1 MSMFSCSCFDN
12 IGGKIM
18 KKMLIFITNVV
29 LCVMLLYSCGNVVK
43 IENAYRIKELTIPCE
58 FTGANLK
65 ECTAFNNMIAITIE
79 FESEG
84 YILYSFDE
92 EVFTSLSL
100 DLGFPDGTY
109 WFVDGMAIG
118 NEIIWLTV
126 NANWTDVDGKYTSI
140 GRIYCVKS
148 GSVNLVLDDVKNCNS
163 IAASGDK
170 AVSVIDGELMVIS
183 PDGTTEKLEYSETQN
198 INGMEVPIMLSDVFG
213 SGNIFLITMANTQNG
228 ETFLVPVELETK
240 TFGEP
245 ISWDIHL
252 NVINAGDDALVCT
265 YGSEEGI
272 REYRLGENGI
282 ESELVVDY
290 ISSDILSETVKCVA
304 AYGDEFVIIYSDD
317 TYHVGILTPIPEEE
331 LGDKEIITIA
341 ALNPGSI
348 RRDIVEFNRAN
359 PELHIKLV
367 DYSNGGTE
375 DGSERMN
382 LSLLSRNKP
391 DILLVSDEVNFEK
404 LARDGLFCDLYEL
417 IEADDSLA
425 LEEYDGNILSA
436 YEIDGRLYSIV
447 DRVQIEAFGIKQKH
461 YDKLSDTSLD
471 SLYEYAQSIGANV
484 FAEEYG
490 QSEFV
495 KAYLEY
501 ADVVTEDG
509 IDGEKLQKLLEF
521 AATMPTEAGGNGFR
535 NDQQYIDDEAL
546 LCAVWV
552 SGFDDYDMM
561 CNMSFEEA
569 GTYIGFP
576 GEGYLVTTFLRGYE
590 FAILS
595 SSKHKD
601 GAWEFVRSYISA
613 EVYTPV
619 MNDYGIWTNTNG
631 IPILLSAQEKI
642 YEVSLDNGATEAS
655 RDAVMAL
662 LRSPL
667 KVKRSDDAVYNII
680 WEEAT
685 AYIAGAQSLDS
696 TVDYIENRLSTL
708 LSERE

>member
-1 MSMFSCSCFDN
+1 
-12 IGGKIM
+12 M
-18 KKMLIFITNVV
+18 KRAYMLVTV
-29 LCVMLLYSCGNVVK
+29 VMLSAVLLLSCGETEK
-43 IENAYRIKELTIPCE
+43 IEHAYRIGELPLPSE
-58 FTGANLK
+58 LVDAELD
-65 ECTAFNNMIAITIE
+65 ECVAADGMIAL
-79 FESEG
+79 FAKLDGEG
-84 YILYSFDE
+84 YVLYSPDAESFNYLPLE
-92 EVFTSLSL
+92 LEV
-100 DLGFPDGTY
+100 PDKAR
-109 WFVDGMAIG
+109 FSCDGMAIG
-118 NEIIWLTV
+118 SDAIWLTV
-126 NANWTDVDGKYTSI
+126 KANWTDVDGNYNSI

-272 REYRLGENGI
+272 REYRLGENGL

-304 AYGDEFVIIYSDD
+304 AYGDEFIMIYSDD

-359 PELHIKLV
+359 PELHIKLL

-375 DGSERMN
+375 DGTERMN

-447 DRVQIEAFGIKQKH
+447 DRVQIEVFGIKQKH

-471 SLYEYAQSIGANV
+471 SLYEYARSIGANV

-490 QSEFV
+490 QSEFI

-521 AATMPTEAGGNGFR
+521 AAKMPAEAGGNGFR

-590 FAILS
+590 FAILDT
-595 SSKHKD
+595 SKHKD
-601 GAWEFVRSYISA
+601 GAWEFVRSYISTDA
-613 EVYTPV
+613 LMPV
-619 MNDYGIWTNTNG
+619 QDEYGNWTNMWSG
-631 IPILLSAQEKI
+631 IPILLDAQEKI
-642 YEVSLDNGATEAS
+642 YEVALENGATEAS

-667 KVKRSDDAVYNII
+667 KVKRSDDAVYNIV

>member
-1 MSMFSCSCFDN
+1 MKRAYILVTVVMLSAVLLFSC
-12 IGGKIM
+12 GE
-18 KKMLIFITNVV
+18 TE
-29 LCVMLLYSCGNVVK
+29 K
-43 IENAYRIKELTIPCE
+43 IEHAYRIGELPLPSE
-58 FTGANLK
+58 LADAELD
-65 ECTAFNNMIAITIE
+65 ECVAADGMIAL
-79 FESEG
+79 FAKLDGEG
-84 YILYSFDE
+84 YVLYS
-92 EVFTSLSL
+92 
-100 DLGFPDGTY
+100 PDAESFNCLPLELELPDDAHFSCG
-109 WFVDGMAIG
+109 GLAIG
-118 NEIIWLTV
+118 SDIIWLTV
-126 NANWTDVDGKYTSI
+126 NGNWMDADGNYNSI

-148 GSVNLVLDDVKNCNS
+148 GSVNLVLDDVKNCDS

-170 AVSVIDGELMVIS
+170 AVTVINGELAIVS
-183 PDGTTEKLEYSETQN
+183 PDGTTETLEYSETQM
-198 INGMEVPIMLSDVFG
+198 INGMETPIMLSDVFG
-213 SGNIFLITMANTQNG
+213 SGNIFLRIMANTMSG

-245 ISWDIHL
+245 ISWDVNL
-252 NVINAGDDALVCT
+252 DLINAGDDALVCT

-272 REYRLGENGI
+272 REYRLGENGL
-282 ESELVVDY
+282 ESELIVDY

-304 AYGDEFVIIYSDD
+304 AYGDEFIMIYSDD

-331 LGDKEIITIA
+331 LRDKEIITIA

-375 DGSERMN
+375 DGTERMN
-382 LSLLSRNKP
+382 LSLLSKNKP

-417 IEADDSLA
+417 LEADDGLA
-425 LEEYDGNILSA
+425 LDEYDGNILSA

-447 DRVQIEAFGIKQKH
+447 DRIQIEAFGIKQKH
-461 YDKLSDTSLD
+461 YDKLNDTSLD

-501 ADVVTEDG
+501 SDVVTEDG
-509 IDGEKLQKLLEF
+509 IDGEKLQTLLEF
-521 AATMPTEAGGNGFR
+521 AATMPVEASGNGFR

-590 FAILS
+590 FAILDT
-595 SSKHKD
+595 SKHKD

-642 YEVSLDNGATEAS
+642 YEVSLENGATEAS

>member
-1 MSMFSCSCFDN
+1 
-12 IGGKIM
+12 M
-18 KKMLIFITNVV
+18 KRAYILVTV
-29 LCVMLLYSCGNVVK
+29 VMLSAVLLLSCGETEK
-43 IENAYRIKELTIPCE
+43 IEHAYRIGELPLPSELAGADLSKCAAADGTIAL
-58 FTGANLK
+58 FAKLDG
-65 ECTAFNNMIAITIE
+65 
-79 FESEG
+79 EG
-84 YILYSFDE
+84 YVLYSPDAESFNCLPLE
-92 EVFTSLSL
+92 
-100 DLGFPDGTY
+100 LGLPDKARFSCG
-109 WFVDGMAIG
+109 GMAIG
-118 NEIIWLTV
+118 SDIIWLTV
-126 NANWTDVDGKYTSI
+126 NANWTDADGNYNSI
-140 GRIYCVKS
+140 GRIYCVAD
-148 GSVNLVLDDVKNCNS
+148 GSVNLVYDDVKNCRGL
-163 IAASGDK
+163 AASGDK
-170 AVSVIDGELMVIS
+170 AVTVIGGVLTVVS
-183 PDGTTEKLEYSETQN
+183 PDGTTETLEYSETQM
-198 INGMEVPIMLSDVFG
+198 IDGVETPISLSDVFG
-213 SGNIFLITMANTQNG
+213 SGKIYLQTNANTQSG
-228 ETFLVPVELETK
+228 ETYLVEVDIDSM

-245 ISWDIHL
+245 ISWEIDNSDASTQDL
-252 NVINAGDDALVCT
+252 EVIKISS
-265 YGSEEGI
+265 SEEGI
-272 REYRLGENGI
+272 REYKLGERGI
-282 ESELVVDY
+282 VSELVVDY
-290 ISSDILSETVKCVA
+290 ISSDILSGMVKCVA
-304 AYGDEFVIIYSDD
+304 TYGDEFVIIYSDD
-317 TYHVGILTPIPEEE
+317 NYHVGILTPIPEEE

-359 PELHIKLV
+359 PELHIKLL

-375 DGSERMN
+375 DGTERMN
-382 LSLLSRNKP
+382 LSLLSKNKP

-404 LARDGLFCDLYEL
+404 FARDGLFCDLYEL
-417 IEADDSLA
+417 IDADDGLA

-436 YEIDGRLYSIV
+436 YEIDGKLYSIV
-447 DRVQIEAFGIKQKH
+447 NYVQIEAFGIKQKH

-471 SLYEYAQSIGANV
+471 SLYEYARSIGANV

-509 IDGEKLQKLLEF
+509 IDGEKLQTLLEF
-521 AATMPTEAGGNGFR
+521 AAKMPAEAGGNGFR

-552 SGFDDYDMM
+552 SGFNDYDMM

-576 GEGYLVTTFLRGYE
+576 GEGYLVTRYPLDGYE

-601 GAWEFVRSYISA
+601 GAWEFVRSYISTDA
-613 EVYTPV
+613 LMPV
-619 MNDYGIWTNTNG
+619 QDEYGNWKNTNG
-631 IPILLSAQEKI
+631 IPILLDAQEKI

>member
-1 MSMFSCSCFDN
+1 MKQALIIATYVMLCTLLLFSC
-12 IGGKIM
+12 GE
-18 KKMLIFITNVV
+18 TE
-29 LCVMLLYSCGNVVK
+29 K
-43 IENAYRIKELTIPCE
+43 IENAYRIEELSLPPE
-58 FTGANLK
+58 VAGADLN
-65 ECTAFNNMIAITIE
+65 ECAAADGKIAV
-79 FESEG
+79 FAKLGGEG
-84 YILYSFDE
+84 YILYSDNAESFNCLPLE
-92 EVFTSLSL
+92 
-100 DLGFPDGTY
+100 LGLPDKARFSCG
-109 WFVDGMAIG
+109 GMAIG
-118 NEIIWLTV
+118 SDIIWLTV
-126 NANWTDVDGKYTSI
+126 NANWTDADGNYNSI
-140 GRIYCVKS
+140 GRIYCVAD
-148 GSVNLVLDDVKNCNS
+148 GSVNLVCDDVKNCDS

-170 AVSVIDGELMVIS
+170 AVTVINGELAIVS
-183 PDGTTEKLEYSETQN
+183 PDGTTETLEYSETQM

-245 ISWDIHL
+245 ISWNIHL

-265 YGSEEGI
+265 YGREEGI
-272 REYRLGENGI
+272 REYRLGENGL

-304 AYGDEFVIIYSDD
+304 AYGDEFIMIYSDD

-359 PELHIKLV
+359 PELHIKLL

-375 DGSERMN
+375 DGTERMN
-382 LSLLSRNKP
+382 LSLLSKNKP

-521 AATMPTEAGGNGFR
+521 AATMPAEAGGNGFR

-590 FAILS
+590 FAILDT
-595 SSKHKD
+595 SKHKD

-642 YEVSLDNGATEAS
+642 YEVSLENGATEAS

-685 AYIAGAQSLDS
+685 AYIAGAQSLDQ
-696 TVDYIENRLSTL
+696 TVGYIENRLSTL
-708 LSERE
+708 LSERD

>member
-1 MSMFSCSCFDN
+1 
-12 IGGKIM
+12 M
-18 KKMLIFITNVV
+18 KRAYILVTV
-29 LCVMLLYSCGNVVK
+29 VMLSAVLLLSCGETEK
-43 IENAYRIKELTIPCE
+43 IEHAYRIGELPLPSE
-58 FTGANLK
+58 LADSELD
-65 ECTAFNNMIAITIE
+65 ECVAADGMIAL
-79 FESEG
+79 FAKLDGEG
-84 YILYSFDE
+84 YVLYSPDAESFNYLPLE
-92 EVFTSLSL
+92 
-100 DLGFPDGTY
+100 LGLPDDASFSCG
-109 WFVDGMAIG
+109 GMAIG

-126 NANWTDVDGKYTSI
+126 NANWMDADGNYTQI
-140 GRIYCVKS
+140 GRIYCVAD

-183 PDGTTEKLEYSETQN
+183 PDGTTEKLEYSETQM

-245 ISWDIHL
+245 ISWNIHL

-272 REYRLGENGI
+272 REYRLGENGL

-304 AYGDEFVIIYSDD
+304 AYGDEFIMIYSDD

-359 PELHIKLV
+359 PELHIKLL

-375 DGSERMN
+375 DGTERMN
-382 LSLLSRNKP
+382 LSLLSKNKP

-404 LARDGLFCDLYEL
+404 FARDGLFCDLYEL

-471 SLYEYAQSIGANV
+471 SLYEYARSIGANV

-501 ADVVTEDG
+501 ADVVTTDG
-509 IDGEKLQKLLEF
+509 VDGEKLQKLLEF
-521 AATMPTEAGGNGFR
+521 AAKMPAEAGGNGFR

-552 SGFDDYDMM
+552 SGFGAYDMM

-590 FAILS
+590 FAILDT
-595 SSKHKD
+595 SKHKD

-642 YEVSLDNGATEAS
+642 YEVSLENGATEAS

>member
-1 MSMFSCSCFDN
+1 
-12 IGGKIM
+12 M
-18 KKMLIFITNVV
+18 KRAYMLVTV
-29 LCVMLLYSCGNVVK
+29 VMLSAVLLLSCGETEK
-43 IENAYRIKELTIPCE
+43 IEHAYRIGELPLPSE
-58 FTGANLK
+58 LADSELD
-65 ECTAFNNMIAITIE
+65 ECVAADGMIAL
-79 FESEG
+79 FAKLDGEG
-84 YILYSFDE
+84 YVLYS
-92 EVFTSLSL
+92 
-100 DLGFPDGTY
+100 PDAESFNYLPLELELPDKASFSCG
-109 WFVDGMAIG
+109 GMAIG

-126 NANWTDVDGKYTSI
+126 NANWMDADGNYTQI
-140 GRIYCVKS
+140 GRIYCVS
-148 GSVNLVLDDVKNCNS
+148 DGIVDLVYDDVKNCRGL
-163 IAASGDK
+163 AASGEK
-170 AVSVIDGELMVIS
+170 AVTLLGGVLTVIS
-183 PDGTTEKLEYSETQN
+183 PDGTTEALEYSETQM
-198 INGMEVPIMLSDVFG
+198 IDGVETPISLSDVFG
-213 SGNIFLITMANTQNG
+213 SGKIYLQTNANTQSG
-228 ETFLVPVELETK
+228 ETYLVEVDIDSM

-245 ISWDIHL
+245 ISWEIDNSDASTQDL
-252 NVINAGDDALVCT
+252 EVIKISSG
-265 YGSEEGI
+265 EEGI

-317 TYHVGILTPIPEEE
+317 VDHVCILTPIPEEE
-331 LGDKEIITIA
+331 LRDKEIITIA

-359 PELHIKLV
+359 PELHIKLL

-375 DGSERMN
+375 DGTERMN

-509 IDGEKLQKLLEF
+509 IDGEKLQVLLEF
-521 AATMPTEAGGNGFR
+521 AATMPVEAGGNGFR

-576 GEGYLVTTFLRGYE
+576 GEGDLVTRYPLDGYE

-601 GAWEFVRSYISA
+601 GAWEFVRSYISTDA
-613 EVYTPV
+613 LMPV
-619 MNDYGIWTNTNG
+619 QDEYGNWKNTNG
-631 IPILLSAQEKI
+631 IPILLDAQEKI
-642 YEVSLDNGATEAS
+642 YEVSLESGATEAS

>member
-1 MSMFSCSCFDN
+1 MKRAYILVTVVMLSAVLLFSC
-12 IGGKIM
+12 GE
-18 KKMLIFITNVV
+18 TE
-29 LCVMLLYSCGNVVK
+29 K
-43 IENAYRIKELTIPCE
+43 IELAYRIEELPLPSE
-58 FTGANLK
+58 LVDAELD
-65 ECTAFNNMIAITIE
+65 ECVAADGMIAL
-79 FESEG
+79 FAKLDGEG
-84 YILYSFDE
+84 YVLYSPDAESFNCLPLE
-92 EVFTSLSL
+92 
-100 DLGFPDGTY
+100 LGLPDDAHFSCG
-109 WFVDGMAIG
+109 GLAIG
-118 NEIIWLTV
+118 SDIIWLTV
-126 NANWTDVDGKYTSI
+126 NGNWMDADGNYNSI
-140 GRIYCVKS
+140 GRIYCVAD
-148 GSVNLVLDDVKNCNS
+148 GIVDLVCDDVKNCDS

-170 AVSVIDGELMVIS
+170 AVTVINGELAIIS
-183 PDGTTEKLEYSETQN
+183 SDGTTETLEYSETQM
-198 INGMEVPIMLSDVFG
+198 INGMETPIMLSNVFG

-245 ISWDIHL
+245 ISWNIHL

-272 REYRLGENGI
+272 REYRLGENGL

-304 AYGDEFVIIYSDD
+304 AYGDEFIMIYSDD

-359 PELHIKLV
+359 PELHIKLL

-375 DGSERMN
+375 DGTERMN
-382 LSLLSRNKP
+382 LSLLSKNKP

-404 LARDGLFCDLYEL
+404 FARDGLFCDLYEL

-521 AATMPTEAGGNGFR
+521 AATMPAEAGGNGFR

-552 SGFDDYDMM
+552 SGFGAYDMM

-569 GTYIGFP
+569 GAYIGFP
-576 GEGYLVTTFLRGYE
+576 GEGYLVTRYPLDGYE
-590 FAILS
+590 FAILNT
-595 SSKHKD
+595 SKHKD

-613 EVYTPV
+613 DALMPAQDE
-619 MNDYGIWTNTNG
+619 YGNWKNTNG
-631 IPILLSAQEKI
+631 IPILLDAQEKI
-642 YEVSLDNGATEAS
+642 YEVSLENGATEAS

-685 AYIAGAQSLDS
+685 AYIAGAQSLDQ
-696 TVDYIENRLSTL
+696 TVGYIENRLSTL

>member
-1 MSMFSCSCFDN
+1 
-12 IGGKIM
+12 M
-18 KKMLIFITNVV
+18 KNVYILVTIVV
-29 LCVMLLYSCGNVVK
+29 LCVTLLFSCGETEK
-43 IENAYRIKELTIPCE
+43 IENAYRIMELSLPE
-58 FTGANLK
+58 ELAGATLK
-65 ECTAFNNMIAITIE
+65 ICAAHDNMIAVIAE
-79 FESEG
+79 LNGKG
-84 YILYSFDE
+84 YILYSYDAQTFSYLPLELDFLDE
-92 EVFTSLSL
+92 A
-100 DLGFPDGTY
+100 Y
-109 WFVDGMAIG
+109 WSVGGIAIG
-118 NEIIWLTV
+118 SDIIWLMV
-126 NANWTDVDGKYTSI
+126 KANWTDADGNYTSI
-140 GRIYCVKS
+140 GQIYSVAD
-148 GSVNLVLDDVKNCNS
+148 GSVNLVCDDVKNCNS

-170 AVSVIDGELMVIS
+170 AVTVINGELAIVS
-183 PDGTTEKLEYSETQN
+183 PDGTTETLEYSETQM
-198 INGMEVPIMLSDVFG
+198 IDGIETPIMLSNVFG
-213 SGNIFLITMANTQNG
+213 SDKIYLQTIVNTQIG
-228 ETFLVPVELETK
+228 GTYLVEVDIDSM

-245 ISWDIHL
+245 IRWEIDNSDASTEDL
-252 NVINAGDDALVCT
+252 EVIKISSG
-265 YGSEEGI
+265 EEGI
-272 REYRLGENGI
+272 REYKLGENGL

-304 AYGDEFVIIYSDD
+304 AYGDEFIMIYSDD

-331 LGDKEIITIA
+331 LRDKEIITIA

-359 PELHIKLV
+359 PELHIKLL

-375 DGSERMN
+375 DGTERMN

-425 LEEYDGNILSA
+425 LDEYDGNILSA

-447 DRVQIEAFGIKQKH
+447 NYVQIEAFGIKQKH
-461 YDKLSDTSLD
+461 YDKLNDTSLD

-509 IDGEKLQKLLEF
+509 IDGEKLQVLLEF
-521 AATMPTEAGGNGFR
+521 AAKMPAEAGGNGFR

-552 SGFDDYDMM
+552 SGFNDYDRM

-576 GEGYLVTTFLRGYE
+576 GEGYLVTRYPLDGYE

-601 GAWEFVRSYISA
+601 GAWEFVRSYISSDA
-613 EVYTPV
+613 LMPV
-619 MNDYGIWTNTNG
+619 QDEYGNWKNTNG

-667 KVKRSDDAVYNII
+667 KVKRSDDAVYNIV

>member
-1 MSMFSCSCFDN
+1 MKRVHFIYITLIFCIMFLFSC
-12 IGGKIM
+12 GEEE
-18 KKMLIFITNVV
+18 
-29 LCVMLLYSCGNVVK
+29 K
-43 IENAYRIKELTIPCE
+43 IENAFKIVEIPLTSELE
-58 FTGANLK
+58 GAKLT
-65 ECTAFNNMIAITIE
+65 ECVSDGDMIAIFAE
-79 FESEG
+79 LNNEG
-84 YILYSFDE
+84 YILY
-92 EVFTSLSL
+92 TSDAKTFKSVQLN
-100 DLGFPDGTY
+100 LGLAVGTHWSQDGL
-109 WFVDGMAIG
+109 AID
-118 NEIIWLTV
+118 NDKIWLTISG
-126 NANWTDVDGKYTSI
+126 DEPDSDGNYNSF
-140 GRIYCVKS
+140 GRIYCIS
-148 GSVNLVLDDVKNCNS
+148 DGIVNLVYDDVKNCRGL
-163 IAASGDK
+163 AASGDK
-170 AVSVIDGELMVIS
+170 AVTVIGGVLTVVS
-183 PDGTTEKLEYSETQN
+183 PDGTTETLEYSETQM
-198 INGMEVPIMLSDVFG
+198 IDGVETPISLSDVFG
-213 SGNIFLITMANTQNG
+213 SGKIYLQTNANTQSG
-228 ETFLVPVELETK
+228 ETYLVEVDIDSM

-245 ISWDIHL
+245 ISWEIDNSDASTQDL
-252 NVINAGDDALVCT
+252 EVIKISS
-265 YGSEEGI
+265 SEEGI
-272 REYRLGENGI
+272 REYKLGERGI
-282 ESELVVDY
+282 VSELVVDY

-359 PELHIKLV
+359 PELHIKLL

-375 DGSERMN
+375 DGTERMN
-382 LSLLSRNKP
+382 LSLLSKNKP

-404 LARDGLFCDLYEL
+404 FARDGLFCDLYEL

-425 LEEYDGNILSA
+425 LEEYDSNILSA
-436 YEIDGRLYSIV
+436 YEIDGKLYSIV
-447 DRVQIEAFGIKQKH
+447 NYVQIEAFGIKQKH
-461 YDKLSDTSLD
+461 YDKLNDTSLD

-509 IDGEKLQKLLEF
+509 IDGEKLQVLLEF

-552 SGFDDYDMM
+552 SGFGNYDMM

-576 GEGYLVTTFLRGYE
+576 GEGYLVTRYPLDGYE

-642 YEVSLDNGATEAS
+642 YEVSLENGATEAS

-667 KVKRSDDAVYNII
+667 KVKRSDDAVYNIV

>member
-1 MSMFSCSCFDN
+1 
-12 IGGKIM
+12 M
-18 KKMLIFITNVV
+18 KRAYMLVTVAMLSAV
-29 LCVMLLYSCGNVVK
+29 LLLSCGETEK
-43 IENAYRIKELTIPCE
+43 IEHAYRIGELPLPSE
-58 FTGANLK
+58 LVDAELD
-65 ECTAFNNMIAITIE
+65 ECVATDGMIAL
-79 FESEG
+79 FAKLDGEG
-84 YILYSFDE
+84 YVLYSPDAESFNYLPLELGLPDE
-92 EVFTSLSL
+92 AHFSCGGL
-100 DLGFPDGTY
+100 
-109 WFVDGMAIG
+109 AIG
-118 NEIIWLTV
+118 SDIIWLTV
-126 NANWTDVDGKYTSI
+126 NGNWMDADGNYNSI
-140 GRIYCVKS
+140 GRIYCVAD
-148 GSVNLVLDDVKNCNS
+148 GSVNLVCDDVKNCNS

-170 AVSVIDGELMVIS
+170 AVTVINGELAIIS
-183 PDGTTEKLEYSETQN
+183 SDGTTETLEYSETQM
-198 INGMEVPIMLSDVFG
+198 IDGMETPIMLSNVFG
-213 SGNIFLITMANTQNG
+213 SGNIFLRIMANTMSG

-245 ISWDIHL
+245 ISWDVYL

-272 REYRLGENGI
+272 REYKLGENGI

-317 TYHVGILTPIPEEE
+317 VDHVCILTPIPEEE
-331 LGDKEIITIA
+331 LRDKEIITIA

-359 PELHIKLV
+359 PELHIKLL

-375 DGSERMN
+375 DGTERMN
-382 LSLLSRNKP
+382 LSLLSKNKP

-404 LARDGLFCDLYEL
+404 FARDGLFCDLYEL

-436 YEIDGRLYSIV
+436 YEIDGKLYSIV
-447 DRVQIEAFGIKQKH
+447 NYVQIEAFGIKQKH
-461 YDKLSDTSLD
+461 YDKLNDTSLD

-521 AATMPTEAGGNGFR
+521 AAKMPAEAGGNGFR

-552 SGFDDYDMM
+552 SGFGNYDRM

-576 GEGYLVTTFLRGYE
+576 GEGYLVTRYPLDGYE

-601 GAWEFVRSYISA
+601 GAWEFVRSYISSDVLMPA
-613 EVYTPV
+613 QDE
-619 MNDYGIWTNTNG
+619 YGNWTNMWSG

-642 YEVSLDNGATEAS
+642 YEVSLENGATEAS

-667 KVKRSDDAVYNII
+667 KVKRSDDAVYNIV

-708 LSERE
+708 LSERD

>member
-1 MSMFSCSCFDN
+1 
-12 IGGKIM
+12 M
-18 KKMLIFITNVV
+18 KRAYMLVTV
-29 LCVMLLYSCGNVVK
+29 VMLSAVLLLSCGETEK
-43 IENAYRIKELTIPCE
+43 IENAYRIGELPLPSE
-58 FTGANLK
+58 LADSELD
-65 ECTAFNNMIAITIE
+65 ECVAADGMIAL
-79 FESEG
+79 FAKLDGEG
-84 YILYSFDE
+84 YVLYSPDAENFNYLPLE
-92 EVFTSLSL
+92 
-100 DLGFPDGTY
+100 LGLPDKAFFSCG
-109 WFVDGMAIG
+109 GMAIG
-118 NEIIWLTV
+118 SDIIWLTV
-126 NANWTDVDGKYTSI
+126 NGNWTDVDGNYNSI

-272 REYRLGENGI
+272 REYRLGENGL

-304 AYGDEFVIIYSDD
+304 AYGDEFIMIYSDD

-359 PELHIKLV
+359 PELHIKLL

-375 DGSERMN
+375 DGTERMN

-447 DRVQIEAFGIKQKH
+447 DRVQIEVFGIKQKH

-471 SLYEYAQSIGANV
+471 SLYEYARSIGANV

-490 QSEFV
+490 QSEFI

-521 AATMPTEAGGNGFR
+521 AAKMPAEAGGNGFR

-590 FAILS
+590 FAILDT
-595 SSKHKD
+595 SKHKD
-601 GAWEFVRSYISA
+601 GAWEFVRSYISTDA
-613 EVYTPV
+613 LMPV
-619 MNDYGIWTNTNG
+619 QDEYGNWTNMWSG
-631 IPILLSAQEKI
+631 IPILLDAQEKI
-642 YEVSLDNGATEAS
+642 YEVALENGATEAS

-667 KVKRSDDAVYNII
+667 KVKRSDDAVYNIV

>member
-1 MSMFSCSCFDN
+1 MLCTLLLFSC
-12 IGGKIM
+12 GE
-18 KKMLIFITNVV
+18 TE
-29 LCVMLLYSCGNVVK
+29 K
-43 IENAYRIKELTIPCE
+43 IENAYRIEELSLPPE
-58 FTGANLK
+58 VAGADLN
-65 ECTAFNNMIAITIE
+65 ECAAADGKIAV
-79 FESEG
+79 FAKLGGEG
-84 YILYSFDE
+84 YILYSDNAQNFNCLPLE
-92 EVFTSLSL
+92 
-100 DLGFPDGTY
+100 LGLPDKARFSCG
-109 WFVDGMAIG
+109 GMAIG
-118 NEIIWLTV
+118 SDAIWLTV
-126 NANWTDVDGKYTSI
+126 NGNWTDADGNHNSI

-170 AVSVIDGELMVIS
+170 AVTVINGELAIVS
-183 PDGTTEKLEYSETQN
+183 PDGTTETLEYSETQM
-198 INGMEVPIMLSDVFG
+198 INGMETPIMLSDVFG
-213 SGNIFLITMANTQNG
+213 SGNIFLRIMANTMSG
-228 ETFLVPVELETK
+228 ETFLIPVELETK

-272 REYRLGENGI
+272 REYRLGENGL

-304 AYGDEFVIIYSDD
+304 AYGDEFIMIYSDD
-317 TYHVGILTPIPEEE
+317 NYHVGILTPIPEEE
-331 LGDKEIITIA
+331 LRDKEIITIA

-375 DGSERMN
+375 DGTERMN
-382 LSLLSRNKP
+382 LSLLSKNKP

-404 LARDGLFCDLYEL
+404 FARDGLFCDLYEL
-417 IEADDSLA
+417 IEADDGLA
-425 LEEYDGNILSA
+425 LDEYDGNILSA
-436 YEIDGRLYSIV
+436 YEIDGKLYSIV
-447 DRVQIEAFGIKQKH
+447 NYVQIEAFGIKQKH
-461 YDKLSDTSLD
+461 YDKLNDTSLD

-521 AATMPTEAGGNGFR
+521 AAKMPAEAGGNGFR

-552 SGFDDYDMM
+552 SGFNDYDRM

-590 FAILS
+590 FAILDT
-595 SSKHKD
+595 SKHKD

-642 YEVSLDNGATEAS
+642 YEVSLENGATEAS

-667 KVKRSDDAVYNII
+667 KVKRSDDAVYNIV

-696 TVDYIENRLSTL
+696 TVGYIENRLSTL

>member
-1 MSMFSCSCFDN
+1 MKRAYMLVTVVMLSAVLLFSC
-12 IGGKIM
+12 GE
-18 KKMLIFITNVV
+18 TE
-29 LCVMLLYSCGNVVK
+29 K
-43 IENAYRIKELTIPCE
+43 IENAYRIEELPLPSE
-58 FTGANLK
+58 LADSELD
-65 ECTAFNNMIAITIE
+65 ECVAADGMIAL
-79 FESEG
+79 FAKLDGEG
-84 YILYSFDE
+84 YVLYSSDAESFDYLPLE
-92 EVFTSLSL
+92 
-100 DLGFPDGTY
+100 LGLPDEASFWCG
-109 WFVDGMAIG
+109 GMAIG

-126 NANWTDVDGKYTSI
+126 NANWMDADGNYTQI
-140 GRIYCVKS
+140 GRIYCVAD

-170 AVSVIDGELMVIS
+170 AFSVIDGELMVIS
-183 PDGTTEKLEYSETQN
+183 TDGTTEKLEYSETQM
-198 INGMEVPIMLSDVFG
+198 INGMETPIMLSNVFG

-272 REYRLGENGI
+272 REYRLGENGL

-304 AYGDEFVIIYSDD
+304 AYGDEFIMIYSDD

-359 PELHIKLV
+359 PELHIKLL

-375 DGSERMN
+375 DGTERMN
-382 LSLLSRNKP
+382 LSLLSKNKP

-404 LARDGLFCDLYEL
+404 FARDGLFCDLYEL

-521 AATMPTEAGGNGFR
+521 AATMPAEAGGNGFR

-590 FAILS
+590 FAILDT
-595 SSKHKD
+595 SKHKD

-631 IPILLSAQEKI
+631 IPILLDAQEKI
-642 YEVSLDNGATEAS
+642 YEVSLENGATEAS

>member
-1 MSMFSCSCFDN
+1 MLCILLLFSC
-12 IGGKIM
+12 GE
-18 KKMLIFITNVV
+18 TE
-29 LCVMLLYSCGNVVK
+29 K
-43 IENAYRIKELTIPCE
+43 IENAYRIEEMSLLPE
-58 FTGANLK
+58 VAGADLN
-65 ECTAFNNMIAITIE
+65 ECAAADGKIAV
-79 FESEG
+79 FAKLGGEG
-84 YILYSFDE
+84 YILYSDNAQNFNCLPLELGLPDE
-92 EVFTSLSL
+92 ASFSC
-100 DLGFPDGTY
+100 GGI
-109 WFVDGMAIG
+109 AIG
-118 NEIIWLTV
+118 SDIIWLMV
-126 NANWTDVDGKYTSI
+126 KANWTDADGNYTSI
-140 GRIYCVKS
+140 GQIYSVAD
-148 GSVNLVLDDVKNCNS
+148 GSVNLVCDDVKNCNS

-170 AVSVIDGELMVIS
+170 AVTVINGELAIVS
-183 PDGTTEKLEYSETQN
+183 PDGTTETLEYSETQM
-198 INGMEVPIMLSDVFG
+198 INGMETPIMLSNVFG
-213 SGNIFLITMANTQNG
+213 SGNIFLRIMANTMSG
-228 ETFLVPVELETK
+228 ETFLIPVELETK

-317 TYHVGILTPIPEEE
+317 VDHVCILTPIPEEE

-375 DGSERMN
+375 DGTERMN

-521 AATMPTEAGGNGFR
+521 AAKMPAEAGGNGFR

-552 SGFDDYDMM
+552 SGFGAYDMM

-576 GEGYLVTTFLRGYE
+576 GEGYLVTRYPLDGYE

-613 EVYTPV
+613 EVFTPV

-685 AYIAGAQSLDS
+685 AYIAGAQSFDS

>member
-1 MSMFSCSCFDN
+1 
-12 IGGKIM
+12 M
-18 KKMLIFITNVV
+18 KRAYILVTV
-29 LCVMLLYSCGNVVK
+29 VMLSAVLLLSCGETEK
-43 IENAYRIKELTIPCE
+43 IEHAYRIEELPLPSE
-58 FTGANLK
+58 LADAELD
-65 ECTAFNNMIAITIE
+65 ECVAADGMIAL
-79 FESEG
+79 FAKLDGEG
-84 YILYSFDE
+84 YVLYSPDAESFNCLPLE
-92 EVFTSLSL
+92 
-100 DLGFPDGTY
+100 LGLPDDVHFSCG
-109 WFVDGMAIG
+109 GLAIG
-118 NEIIWLTV
+118 SDAIWLTV
-126 NANWTDVDGKYTSI
+126 KANWTDADGNYTSI
-140 GRIYCVKS
+140 GRIYCVAD
-148 GSVNLVLDDVKNCNS
+148 GSVKLVCDEINCRGL
-163 IAASGDK
+163 AASGDK
-170 AVSVIDGELMVIS
+170 AVTLLGGVLTVIS
-183 PDGTTEKLEYSETQN
+183 TDGTTEVLEYSETQM
-198 INGMEVPIMLSDVFG
+198 IDGMEVPISISDVFG
-213 SGNIFLITMANTQNG
+213 DGKIYLQTNANTQSG
-228 ETFLVPVELETK
+228 ETYLVEVDIDSM

-245 ISWDIHL
+245 ISWEIDNSDASTQDL
-252 NVINAGDDALVCT
+252 EVIKISS
-265 YGSEEGI
+265 SEEGI
-272 REYRLGENGI
+272 REYKLGERGI
-282 ESELVVDY
+282 VSELVVDY
-290 ISSDILSETVKCVA
+290 ISSDILSGMVKCVA
-304 AYGDEFVIIYSDD
+304 TYGDEFVIIYSDD
-317 TYHVGILTPIPEEE
+317 NYHVGILTPIPEEE

-359 PELHIKLV
+359 PELHIKLL

-375 DGSERMN
+375 DGTERMN
-382 LSLLSRNKP
+382 LSLLSKNKP

-404 LARDGLFCDLYEL
+404 FARDGLFCDLYEL
-417 IEADDSLA
+417 IDADDGLA

-436 YEIDGRLYSIV
+436 YEIDGKLYSIV
-447 DRVQIEAFGIKQKH
+447 NYVQIEAFGIKQKH

-471 SLYEYAQSIGANV
+471 SLYEYARSIGANV

-509 IDGEKLQKLLEF
+509 IDGEKLQTLLEF
-521 AATMPTEAGGNGFR
+521 AAKMPAEAGGNGFR

-552 SGFDDYDMM
+552 SGFNNYDMM

-576 GEGYLVTTFLRGYE
+576 GEGYLVTRYPLDGYE

-613 EVYTPV
+613 DALMPV
-619 MNDYGIWTNTNG
+619 QDEYGNWTNMWSG
-631 IPILLSAQEKI
+631 IPILLDAQEKM
-642 YEVSLDNGATEAS
+642 YEVALDNGATEAS

-667 KVKRSDDAVYNII
+667 KVKRSDDAVYNIV

>member
-1 MSMFSCSCFDN
+1 MKQALIIATYVMLCTLLLFSC
-12 IGGKIM
+12 GE
-18 KKMLIFITNVV
+18 TE
-29 LCVMLLYSCGNVVK
+29 K
-43 IENAYRIKELTIPCE
+43 IENAYRIEELSLPPE
-58 FTGANLK
+58 VAGADLN
-65 ECTAFNNMIAITIE
+65 ECAAADGKIAV
-79 FESEG
+79 FAKLGGEG
-84 YILYSFDE
+84 YILYSDNAESFNCLPLE
-92 EVFTSLSL
+92 
-100 DLGFPDGTY
+100 LGLPDKARFSCG
-109 WFVDGMAIG
+109 GMAIG
-118 NEIIWLTV
+118 SDIIWLTV
-126 NANWTDVDGKYTSI
+126 NANWTDADGNYNSI
-140 GRIYCVKS
+140 GRIYCVAD
-148 GSVNLVLDDVKNCNS
+148 GSVNLVCDDVKNCDS

-170 AVSVIDGELMVIS
+170 AVTVINGELAIVS
-183 PDGTTEKLEYSETQN
+183 PDGTTETLEYSETQM
-198 INGMEVPIMLSDVFG
+198 IDGIETPIMLSNVFG
-213 SGNIFLITMANTQNG
+213 SDKIYLQTNANTQIGGTYLVEIDIDNM
-228 ETFLVPVELETK
+228 TFS
-240 TFGEP
+240 EP
-245 ISWDIHL
+245 IRWEINSSDESTQDL
-252 NVINAGDDALVCT
+252 EVIKISSG
-265 YGSEEGI
+265 EEGI

-282 ESELVVDY
+282 VSELVVDY

-317 TYHVGILTPIPEEE
+317 VDHVGILTPIPEEE
-331 LGDKEIITIA
+331 LRDKEIITIA

-359 PELHIKLV
+359 PELHIKLL

-375 DGSERMN
+375 DGTERMN
-382 LSLLSRNKP
+382 LSLLSKNKP

-425 LEEYDGNILSA
+425 LDEYDGNILSA

-447 DRVQIEAFGIKQKH
+447 NYVQIEAFGIKQKH
-461 YDKLSDTSLD
+461 YDKLNDTSLD

-509 IDGEKLQKLLEF
+509 IDGEKLQTLLEF
-521 AATMPTEAGGNGFR
+521 AAKMPAEAGGNGFR

-552 SGFDDYDMM
+552 SRFGEYDEM
-561 CNMSFEEA
+561 CNYSFEEE
-569 GTYIGFP
+569 GVYIGFP
-576 GEGYLVTTFLRGYE
+576 GEGYLVTKYSLGGYE
-590 FAILS
+590 FAILD

-613 EVYTPV
+613 DALMPAQDE
-619 MNDYGIWTNTNG
+619 YGNWKNTNG

-667 KVKRSDDAVYNII
+667 KVKRSDDAVYNIV

-696 TVDYIENRLSTL
+696 TVGYIENRLSTL